1 VKIKDLLQK
10 SSILI
15 DPPALDKKGLITRL
29 AAHMASINN
38 LPDGGLIAEK
48 ILEREAQ
55 VSTGIGY
62 GIAIPHSRMEKVDR
76 IFMAAAKS
84 VKGIDFSSIDGQPVH
99 LIFMLISPAG
109 ASNEHVQVLSS
120 LSRIMSYEEIRKKLI
135 AAKRPE
141 QFLDLLIKGE
151 NKYVEQ

>member
-10 SSILI
+10 SSII
-15 DPPALDKKGLITRL
+15 FDPPAADKKGIITWL

-38 LPDGGLIAEK
+38 LPDGRLIAGK
-48 ILEREAQ
+48 ILEREAE

-62 GIAIPHSRMEKVDR
+62 GIAIPHSRVEKIDR
-76 IFMAAAKS
+76 IYMVGARS
-84 VKGIDFSSIDGQPVH
+84 RQGIDFSSIDGQPVH

-120 LSRIMSYEEIRKKLI
+120 LSRVMSYEDMRRKLM
-135 AAKRPE
+135 AAKTPE
-141 QFLDLLIKGE
+141 RFLDLLVKGE
-151 NKYVEQ
+151 QKYVEQ

>member
-10 SSILI
+10 SSILF
-15 DPPALDKKGLITRL
+15 DPPAADRKGIITQL
-29 AAHMASINN
+29 SAHLASIYN
-38 LPDGGLIAEK
+38 LPDHGLIAKK
-48 ILEREAQ
+48 ILEREAE

-62 GIAIPHSRMEKVDR
+62 GIAIPHSRVENIDR
-76 IFMAAAKS
+76 MYMVAARS

-120 LSRIMSYEEIRKKLI
+120 LSRIMSYEDIRKKLL
-135 AAKRPE
+135 AAKKQE
-141 QFLDLLIKGE
+141 QFLDLLVKGE
-151 NKYVEQ
+151 NKYVE